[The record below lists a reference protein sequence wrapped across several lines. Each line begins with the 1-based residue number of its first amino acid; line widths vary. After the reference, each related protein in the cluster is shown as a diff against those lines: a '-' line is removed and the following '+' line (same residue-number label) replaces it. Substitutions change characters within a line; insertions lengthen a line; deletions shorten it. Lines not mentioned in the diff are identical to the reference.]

1 MNKLFWTG
9 ITFQIIQFSILGII
23 LLSSLDWSFLTT
35 KFFIISGIA
44 LMNVVSLVFIL
55 IGALRDDCIY

>member
-1 MNKLFWTG
+1 MNKIFWTG

-35 KFFIISGIA
+35 KFFVIAGIV
-44 LMNVVSLVFIL
+44 LSNIVSLTFIL
-55 IGALRDDCIY
+55 IGALKDD